1 MNDLACSMID
11 RVISGHITRRRR
23 RPFAAFARCGK
34 SGEHIMDMDKPDGQ
48 KRSRVAELVAVVAL
62 LAVGGGYFI
71 YQHGIPSDV
80 SSELAQ
86 NFASSAPSPEGGT
99 APGNAAGAAS
109 NSGLQQLAANAR
121 TNSDT
126 PTDPAAGAP
135 QSGQTKSASLPT
147 NDIAYV
153 QRRRANIRSEPSE
166 RGPLA
171 GRAYKGTRLS
181 VVSRSG
187 KWVQVESGET
197 KGWVSARLLGPR
209 LP

>member
-1 MNDLACSMID
+1 
-11 RVISGHITRRRR
+11 
-23 RPFAAFARCGK
+23 
-34 SGEHIMDMDKPDGQ
+34 MDMDKPDGQ
-48 KRSRVAELVAVVAL
+48 QRSRIAELVAVVAL

-71 YQHGIPSDV
+71 YQSGIPSDV

-86 NFASSAPSPEGGT
+86 KSASSAPGAEGG
-99 APGNAAGAAS
+99 AAGATS
-109 NSGLQQLAANAR
+109 NSGLQQLATNAR
-121 TNSDT
+121 PNSDN
-126 PTDPAAGAP
+126 PTDTAAGVP
-135 QSGQTKSASLPT
+135 QSGQTKAASLPT

-153 QRRRANIRSEPSE
+153 QRPRANIRSEANP
-166 RGPLA
+166 RGSLI

-187 KWVQVESGET
+187 KWVQIESGET